1 MTNVF
6 RPAPTLETGRLR
18 LRAWEKADRAAYWAL
33 LEEPAVY
40 RYFGTEP
47 ASREDNWRR
56 LMAQTG
62 SWQING
68 FGGWAVTRR
77 DDGRLLGMVSL
88 FTAFRALDPDFGDTP
103 EMGWIFATET
113 HGQGLAGEAC
123 RAVLDWADANLQP
136 TPIWAIISPDNA
148 PSIRLAER
156 LGFEHHNRST
166 YHDEPILVLQR
177 PAKG

>member
-1 MTNVF
+1 MI
-6 RPAPTLETGRLR
+6 RSAPTLETERLR
-18 LRAWEKADRAAYWAL
+18 LRAWTRADREAYWAL

-40 RYFGTEP
+40 RYFGAEP

-68 FGGWAVTRR
+68 FGGWAVTRK
-77 DDGRLLGMVSL
+77 DDGRVIGMVSL

-123 RAVLDWADANLQP
+123 RAVLDWADAHLPP
-136 TPIWAIISPDNA
+136 TPIWAIINPDNA
-148 PSIRLAER
+148 SSIRLAER
-156 LGFEHHNRST
+156 LSFEHRNRST
-166 YHDEPILVLQR
+166 YHDEPILVLKR